1 LRDFLRFLFY
11 DYKAKWG
18 NKSTIAIFI
27 ALPVIMS
34 LLMTIVFGRGD
45 KKISFQPPKIA
56 LVNRDNGFL
65 SKGLVKF
72 LTNDEMKK
80 EFVFVE
86 TDYKAGFKGMKNQV
100 YSAIVVLPENF
111 TRDFFYEKSP
121 SILLIKNPSQGI
133 YPKMV
138 ETMLSLMTEG
148 VNYLL
153 TYYYPQFKEVSE
165 IYRAVEG
172 KRIILRFSFLNF
184 KKLKDVGIDFYNKS
198 KKLIN
203 VVKEQSFT
211 VDFKE
216 EKEKN
221 KKTGFI
227 GSLFPAYSLFFL
239 LFFANIMAVSIVKE
253 NSESISKRLMLTGLS
268 SLKYLL
274 VKVLS
279 SVMFL
284 LTISFVFILSGYFI
298 FKIKTEFVFLLIA
311 IVVLSCF
318 ALFSVFFLISS
329 FSKNEASASNLG
341 MVVLFLMGFT
351 GGGMIPLNFIP
362 SFLVSISKIF
372 PFYRLNILFIEL
384 LGNLKFRVDYVLYC
398 IVFSIVCYALGFFFF
413 RKNLLKGEV

>member
-1 LRDFLRFLFY
+1 MRGFLRFLFY

-56 LVNRDNGFL
+56 LVNKDNGFI
-65 SKGLVKF
+65 SKGLVRF

-80 EFVFVE
+80 EFEFVE
-86 TDYKAGFKGMKNQV
+86 TDYKAGFEGMKNQV

-111 TRDFFYEKSP
+111 TRDFFYENSP

-165 IYRAVEG
+165 IYKAVEG
-172 KRIILRFSFLNF
+172 KKIILRFSFLNF

-198 KKLIN
+198 KKLVN
-203 VVKEQSFT
+203 VVKDQSFT

-216 EKEKN
+216 EKKKS

-253 NSESISKRLMLTGLS
+253 NYESISKRLMLTGLS
-268 SLKYLL
+268 PLKYLL

-284 LTISFVFILSGYFI
+284 LTISFVFVLSGYFV
-298 FKIKTEFVFLLIA
+298 FKIKTEFIFLLIA

-318 ALFSVFFLISS
+318 SLFSVFFLLSS

-384 LGNLKFRVDYVLYC
+384 LGNLKFRVDYALYC
-398 IVFSIVCYALGFFFF
+398 IVFSIVCFALGFFFF